1 MVCDGIGIAIAGLV
15 QSQHYGMHCYCSFPV
30 LFHADLCSHE
40 AKFPVGADVAGCF
53 ASYWVRCCLFG
64 KFMQFSASVTRIYGR
79 WPYNDDH
86 SRRLLDVE
94 Q

>member
-40 AKFPVGADVAGCF
+40 AKFSVGADVAGV
-53 ASYWVRCCLFG
+53 SPIHRVRCRLFG
-64 KFMQFSASVTRIYGR
+64 KFMRVSASGARIYGR

-86 SRRLLDVE
+86 PRRLLDVE

>member
-30 LFHADLCSHE
+30 LFHTDLCSHE
-40 AKFPVGADVAGCF
+40 AKFSVGADVAGV
-53 ASYWVRCCLFG
+53 SPSHRVRRRLFG
-64 KFMQFSASVTRIYGR
+64 KFMQFSANVTRIYGCR
-79 WPYNDDH
+79 INIDDH
-86 SRRLLDVE
+86 TCRLLDVE